1 MKSSGPLIT
10 KDLIAQHN
18 LTDDEL
24 TEEEEAGLLASL
36 TELDGSRGI
45 PLADAI
51 ATIKR
56 DARRS

>member
-1 MKSSGPLIT
+1 MLSAQPIK
-10 KDLIAQHN
+10 KDLIERHHLA
-18 LTDDEL
+18 DDEL

-36 TELDGSRGI
+36 AELDGGRGS

-56 DARRS
+56 GARRS